1 MINKSVV
8 LGCSPEEAFALFTE
22 RISEWWP
29 VDRRHTSDPE
39 SQLFLAKSGR
49 FWERGR
55 DGREVELG
63 QVRDWEAPHRL
74 VLSFYVGTDT
84 DHPTEVEVR
93 FTPEAHGTRVAVTHR
108 ATPLSSELWNA
119 RAPRFERSWEV
130 VLAAL
135 AAAVT
140 TAHP

>member
-29 VDRRHTSDPE
+29 ADRRHTSDPE

-63 QVRDWEAPHRL
+63 RASLGGPLPARVDLLCWHR
-74 VLSFYVGTDT
+74 
-84 DHPTEVEVR
+84 H
-93 FTPEAHGTRVAVTHR
+93 
-108 ATPLSSELWNA
+108 
-119 RAPRFERSWEV
+119 
-130 VLAAL
+130 
-135 AAAVT
+135 
-140 TAHP
+140 